1 MDIAAEVEITTTT
14 KKICGSAKK
23 RAKGSQ
29 GEAKRRKTLS
39 NKENA
44 EVEPKKKS
52 KCTRPTLIQKS
63 QRTIVQA
70 IQQVAA
76 SDLVASVLGEVDD
89 QLHIAT
95 FSNISAFWEKLKVSD
110 LLPNLCTSLKDTYV
124 TAYTSC
130 GKGKDK
136 YMSFQLEWYRRCSFM
151 LQDSTPDTTTGTP
164 DFGSWWSFRNDFLKQ
179 IPEHDSLFHCNAV
192 MIAVQ
197 SAVYNYLSSK
207 ATAAAPIIDNE
218 TLDSSGD
225 KGDEVMVEPDDVY
238 YRFGGAAI
246 AEMLHNCYKSIH
258 TCPMEK
264 RSGVVSEITVIKAM
278 QCVDKSVVPA
288 SLQYRDRGFMYFPK
302 QEFIPFIRAVDQCVL
317 QVANKYE
324 MQKVGKHLIEVA
336 TERVKNNSELRE
348 TYTETLLTIFDS
360 IEGMTNTVDKVYS
373 ELTRKLCNTRL
384 AEFVDSF
391 KQIEASKVGSA
402 TLSGLN
408 LRDTLLHDHVNL
420 KTQFN

>member
-1 MDIAAEVEITTTT
+1 M
-14 KKICGSAKK
+14 
-23 RAKGSQ
+23 
-29 GEAKRRKTLS
+29 
-39 NKENA
+39 
-44 EVEPKKKS
+44 
-52 KCTRPTLIQKS
+52 
-63 QRTIVQA
+63 
-70 IQQVAA
+70 
-76 SDLVASVLGEVDD
+76 
-89 QLHIAT
+89 
-95 FSNISAFWEKLKVSD
+95 
-110 LLPNLCTSLKDTYV
+110 YV
-124 TAYTSC
+124 TAYTNC

-164 DFGSWWSFRNDFLKQ
+164 NFGSWWSFRNDLIQ
-179 IPEHDSLFHCNAV
+179 MPEYHSLFHCNAV

-197 SAVYNYLSSK
+197 SAVHNYLSSK

-218 TLDSSGD
+218 ILDSSGD

-246 AEMLHNCYKSIH
+246 AEMLHNRYKSIH
-258 TCPMEK
+258 TCPMEN

-302 QEFIPFIRAVDQCVL
+302 QEFIPFIRAVDLCVL

-360 IEGMTNTVDKVYS
+360 IEGMTNAVDKVYS

-420 KTQFN
+420 KIQFN